1 MSSTLILVVPICIG
15 VDTRSSQNEVKA
27 NASSDPK
34 TRLSDAEL
42 MAEMFSLT
50 LAGHETTASTLT
62 FLMYELARNP
72 DYQKRMREE
81 IRLAR
86 SQIEARGDSDFTM
99 DDLDGLTLTIN
110 AIKVSELVSF
120 ILPGLVVL

>member
-1 MSSTLILVVPICIG
+1 
-15 VDTRSSQNEVKA
+15 
-27 NASSDPK
+27 
-34 TRLSDAEL
+34 

-110 AIKVSELVSF
+110 AIKVNALVSS